1 MIDSK
6 WYMEAEGQARE
17 VCACRDILEW
27 LRTRSCCPWPNHNFF
42 CVCVRVR
49 VCVSFSADD
58 RWHCFISRVLQRRRG
73 PGRVRLRTCRWDEC
87 VELCLLWNL
96 VYFSLSFFE
105 LLPRSFS
112 SLSIMSHGSFKCNLK
127 KTPTFPLPPR
137 KSSHSKHNGVL
148 SVCQKFKEHFLETG
162 ESSKNALSTPSA
174 CSAVGSPTRSLY
186 CV

>member
-6 WYMEAEGQARE
+6 WYMEAEGRARE

-27 LRTRSCCPWPNHNFF
+27 LRTRSRCPWPNHNFF

-127 KTPTFPLPPR
+127 KKRPLSPSHPEKVATVSTTGSSVSAKSLTNTFWR
-137 KSSHSKHNGVL
+137 RAKAVRM
-148 SVCQKFKEHFLETG
+148 HFLHPRH
-162 ESSKNALSTPSA
+162 AL
-174 CSAVGSPTRSLY
+174 L
-186 CV
+186 